1 MCNMTKLVAFLLT
14 TIMFAPGVFAD
25 DGKMNPPPRLALVLG
40 GGGARG
46 AAHIGVLKVLERNN
60 IKPDLVVGNSMGA
73 IIGALYCAGVPLSD
87 IESMFVSGE
96 IRKAFKPKPLPI
108 QMILKTPM
116 TFVKICGIHRTYP
129 GLFSGD
135 AIEKFLVSVIPKSK
149 QNIEDLD
156 IPLAV
161 IVTDL
166 GNGQAYRMTKGNL
179 AKSLRASSSLPPAI
193 RPIEIEGK
201 VLADGG
207 LRANVPTIPARDM
220 GAQYIVAVET
230 DARMQQIDKKKLK
243 NVAGLLDRVA
253 SIGLSIIDEFHIQ
266 KADLVISPKI
276 DNISVYSFSKKNS
289 IAALKSGEVAAEQAL
304 PQIRAFVNSTRSAS
318 LPKRGVGIE

>member
-1 MCNMTKLVAFLLT
+1 MTKLVAFFLA
-14 TIMFAPGVFAD
+14 TILFAPHAFAQ
-25 DGKMNPPPRLALVLG
+25 DGKMNPPPKLALVLG

-73 IIGALYCAGVPLSD
+73 VVGALYCAGIPISD
-87 IESMFVSGE
+87 IEEMFVSGK

-108 QMILKTPM
+108 QMLLKAPM
-116 TFVKICGIHRTYP
+116 TPLKICGVHRTYP
-129 GLFSGD
+129 GLFSGE
-135 AIEKFLVSVIPKSK
+135 AIEKYLASVLPKSK

-179 AKSLRASSSLPPAI
+179 AQALRASCSLPPAI
-193 RPIEIEGK
+193 RPIEIDGR

-230 DARMQQIDKKKLK
+230 DARMQQIDKSKLK
-243 NVAGLLDRVA
+243 NIAGLLDRVA
-253 SIGLSIIDEFHIQ
+253 SIGLSIIDEYHIQ

-276 DNISVYSFSKKNS
+276 DNISVFSFNKENS
-289 IAALKSGEVAAEQAL
+289 RLALKAGEVAAEKSL
-304 PQIRAFVNSTRSAS
+304 PQLSALANSSRAAS
-318 LPKRGVGIE
+318 LPKRDVGIE

>member
-1 MCNMTKLVAFLLT
+1 MT

-87 IESMFVSGE
+87 IENMFVSGE

-108 QMILKTPM
+108 QMILKAPM

-166 GNGQAYRMTKGNL
+166 CNGQAYRMTKGNL

-230 DARMQQIDKKKLK
+230 DARMQQIDKKKLR

-266 KADLVISPKI
+266 KADLVISPRI

>member
-1 MCNMTKLVAFLLT
+1 MCKMTKLVAVLLAT
-14 TIMFAPGVFAD
+14 VIFMPGAFAE
-25 DGKMNPPPRLALVLG
+25 DGKMNPPPKFALVLG

-46 AAHIGVLKVLERNN
+46 AAHIGVLKVLERNH

-73 IIGALYCAGVPLSD
+73 FVGALYCAGVPVSEIED
-87 IESMFVSGE
+87 IFVSGR
-96 IRKAFKPKPLPI
+96 IRKAFRPKPLAI
-108 QMILKTPM
+108 QMMLKAPM
-116 TFVKICGIHRTYP
+116 TPLKICGIHRTYP

-135 AIEKFLVSVIPKSK
+135 AIEKFIVSVLPQSK

-179 AKSLRASSSLPPAI
+179 AKALRASSSLPPAI
-193 RPIEIEGK
+193 RPIEIDGK

-230 DARMQQIDKKKLK
+230 DAKMQEIDKKKLK
-243 NVAGLLDRVA
+243 NIAGLLDRVA
-253 SIGLSIIDEFHIQ
+253 SIGLSIIDEFHMQ

-276 DNISVYSFSKKNS
+276 DNISVFSFSKENS
-289 IAALKSGEVAAEQAL
+289 KLAVKAGEEAAEKML
-304 PQIRAFVNSTRSAS
+304 PQMMAHANTNRSAS